1 MQKTHNEK
9 KYKNLIT
16 NTLTINRRKIISF
29 FFKSIANKINIIN
42 FDIRKTNKQK
52 Y

>member
-1 MQKTHNEK
+1 MQKIQNEK
-9 KYKNLIT
+9 KHKYQIL
-16 NTLTINRRKIISF
+16 NTLTINEFKIISF